1 MITYTK
7 SLFKCHG
14 KLPFWRKNHIEFEK
28 VAISIEMGL
37 KKLQEKNSFLCSTS
51 ICNVKNQNTKFFLNA
66 LVVACIFTYLFRYLF
81 TFSQMP
87 LFGCWEWT
95 HQWYHKVKIYP
106 KNAQSHLTW
115 PFFIIVILGLLKS
128 YVTCKRYTENIISTQ
143 NWVGKIDD
151 SVCVMS
157 NTMGFSK
164 G

>member
-1 MITYTK
+1 M
-7 SLFKCHG
+7 
-14 KLPFWRKNHIEFEK
+14 
-28 VAISIEMGL
+28 
-37 KKLQEKNSFLCSTS
+37 
-51 ICNVKNQNTKFFLNA
+51 
-66 LVVACIFTYLFRYLF
+66 VACIFTYLFRYLF

-128 YVTCKRYTENIISTQ
+128 YVTSKRYTENIISTQ

-151 SVCVMS
+151 SVWMCRILWIFLKDNIHWNFVLKW
-157 NTMGFSK
+157 SK
-164 G
+164 DNVITTLFYTSTSYNNLTRVHSTNLTWLM